1 VSVTPDQVESEIV
14 ERIKPLGPLLIMLF
28 GSRAQGRP
36 EPDSDYDVLVVM
48 HVAGETGY
56 RHVPVRLALGDL
68 GAAFDIIV
76 YTPEEW
82 EAWQHHP
89 LGLANHIRETGRVL
103 YAERPDS
110 GLAETA
116 RR

>member
-1 VSVTPDQVESEIV
+1 VSPQDIESQIV
-14 ERIKPLGPLLIMLF
+14 ERLKPLGPRMIMLF

-36 EPDSDYDVLVVM
+36 VPDSDYDLMVVVDVSDRT
-48 HVAGETGY
+48 HF

-68 GAAFDIIV
+68 PAAFDIVV
-76 YTPEEW
+76 YTPNEW

-103 YAERPDS
+103 YA
-110 GLAETA
+110 A
-116 RR
+116 